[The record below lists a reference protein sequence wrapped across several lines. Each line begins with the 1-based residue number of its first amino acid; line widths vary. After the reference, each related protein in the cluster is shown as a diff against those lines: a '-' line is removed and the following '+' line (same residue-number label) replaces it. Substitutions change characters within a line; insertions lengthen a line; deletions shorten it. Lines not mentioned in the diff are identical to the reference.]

1 MTTRTR
7 IGHAILAILG
17 GAATS
22 FFVGPLTLNTWI
34 GLGWRRPVQDWMIAH
49 GAGSFAGHFGLLY
62 IEIPDYTTAFIGG
75 GIIGVVAWKR
85 WWQLS
90 LVYSGTM
97 FAFPYLSMTLE
108 GSISFFLNIKAS
120 AVVTALL
127 INSAMIPLGLA
138 GACLTS
144 RRRRKRHVRREL
156 QLCIKCG
163 YDLTGNE
170 SGICPECGRQIEQPG
185 YKTDER
191 VDATP

>member
-22 FFVGPLTLNTWI
+22 FFVGPLTLDAWI

-62 IEIPDYTTAFIGG
+62 IQIPDYTTAFIGG

-97 FAFPYLSMTLE
+97 IALPYLSLALD
-108 GSISFFLNIKAS
+108 GSISFVLNSAS
-120 AVVTALL
+120 TVVTLL
-127 INSAMIPLGLA
+127 LVDSAKIPLALA

-144 RRRRKRHVRREL
+144 KRRRKRHVRREL